1 MISWSLDKDRRIYPP
16 HYRRAVNF
24 SVALLSLCGV
34 YSNRLTNY
42 SVSDLL
48 QNKISTLEQ
57 LTVRKK
63 KMPKIVSKTDQLDI
77 ETATHTIISLAAV
90 APMVNTLI
98 LLLEDADKLSTRFQ
112 CTAISDAENRIFG
125 QVLGANQLMSEYIFR
140 D

>member
-24 SVALLSLCGV
+24 SGDLVLLCEQ
-34 YSNRLTNY
+34 YSSRLIEY
-42 SVSDLL
+42 SISDLL
-48 QNKISTLEQ
+48 NDRIQTLEQ
-57 LTVRKK
+57 FIGKK
-63 KMPKIVSKTDQLDI
+63 KKPKIIYKTDQLDI